1 MTTFDHTL
9 MARCGG
15 YCGDCTWK
23 EPMNCPG
30 CQKAQG
36 DMFHGTCQVAKCSL
50 AKGYTHCGECPELPC
65 DILQAAFDEPEHG
78 DGGERLA
85 NLQAWARG
93 EESYI
98 PLGTY
103 PRNRGE

>member
-9 MARCGG
+9 IARCGA
-15 YCGDCTWK
+15 YCGDCSWK
-23 EPMNCPG
+23 EPLQCPG
-30 CQKAQG
+30 CLGALG
-36 DMFHGTCQVAKCSL
+36 DMSWGTCQVAKCSL

-65 DILQAAFDEPEHG
+65 DILQGAFDEPEHG

-93 EESYI
+93 EQNYI
-98 PLGTY
+98 PIGTY
-103 PRNRGE
+103 PRKSES